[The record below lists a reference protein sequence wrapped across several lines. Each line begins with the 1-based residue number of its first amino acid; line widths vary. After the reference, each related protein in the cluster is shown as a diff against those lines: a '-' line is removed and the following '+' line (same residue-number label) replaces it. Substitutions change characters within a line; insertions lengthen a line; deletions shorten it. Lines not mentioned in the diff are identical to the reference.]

1 MCIVIK
7 MSIAFKRPL
16 HAFDNDAIRPGPVG
30 SVGDVLGSIRLKHSA
45 PELPIRKQKLP
56 KTDGSNVQDGQYKS
70 FTSKGQN
77 ARVYDSNWQ
86 SGRAFKTSHGWVI
99 DDLRAED
106 RLHEPFLGN
115 APQYSWKNK
124 VATVY
129 RARTTGDLFLPLPGG
144 YNPSPGEI
152 ERGTIVPEI
161 VAIEDSYNAVKSEVP
176 MRMINEPRVLGKSQN
191 SQSGF
196 IRPVPGRR

>member
-1 MCIVIK
+1 

-16 HAFDNDAIRPGPVG
+16 HAFDNDAIRPGVVG
-30 SVGDVLGSIRLKHSA
+30 SVGDVLGMIRLKHSA
-45 PELPIRKQKLP
+45 PELPIRKLKLS
-56 KTDGSNVQDGQYKS
+56 KTDGSNVQDGQMKS

-106 RLHEPFLGN
+106 RLHEPWMGSG
-115 APQYSWKNK
+115 PQYSWKNK
-124 VATVY
+124 IATVY
-129 RARTTGDLFLPLPGG
+129 RARTTGDQFLPLPGG

-152 ERGTIVPEI
+152 ERGTLVPEI
-161 VAIEDSYNAVKSEVP
+161 VAVEDSSNPVKSEGPP
-176 MRMINEPRVLGKSQN
+176 MTINQPRMIVGSRNT
-191 SQSGF
+191 QSGF
-196 IRPVPGRR
+196 VRPVPGRS